1 VTAAEAA
8 IVAATDIVKA
18 YGNVVALAGVT
29 IIVHPGQLLALTG
42 PSGSGKTTLLNIIAG
57 WERADAGRVRWETPP
72 SGWTDL
78 AVVPQQPGLL
88 EELSALENVTLP
100 VRLGGTPTTDPVD
113 LLNELEI
120 GHLADRLPHELS
132 HGEQQRVSI
141 ARALLT
147 SPRLLVADEPTAH
160 LDAAATEVV
169 LDVLYAATYT
179 GTACL
184 IASHDARVVE
194 EAHRV
199 VALHD
204 GRLAD

>member
-1 VTAAEAA
+1 MTTVPIVTAA
-8 IVAATDIVKA
+8 DIVKA
-18 YGNVVALAGVT
+18 YGRVVALDGVS
-29 IIVHPGQLLALTG
+29 IAVEPGQLLALTG

-57 WERADAGRVRWETPP
+57 WETADSGRVLWASPP
-72 SGWTDL
+72 AGWADL

-88 EELSALENVTLP
+88 EELSAIENVTLP
-100 VRLGGTPTTDPVD
+100 VRLGGRPAADPVD
-113 LLNELEI
+113 LLTQLEI
-120 GHLADRLPHELS
+120 SHLADRLPHELS

-141 ARALLT
+141 ARALVT
-147 SPRLLVADEPTAH
+147 GPRLLVADEPTAD

-184 IASHDARVVE
+184 VASHDARVVQ

-204 GRLAD
+204 GRLA